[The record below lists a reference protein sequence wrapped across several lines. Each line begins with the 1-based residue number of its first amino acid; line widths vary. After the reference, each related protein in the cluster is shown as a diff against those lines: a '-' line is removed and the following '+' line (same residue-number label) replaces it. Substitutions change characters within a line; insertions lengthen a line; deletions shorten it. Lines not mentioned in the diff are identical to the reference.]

1 MRTIAVAIHK
11 GGVGKT
17 TSAVNLAAGLAQ
29 RGYRTLLVDVDA
41 QSNATF
47 WFVDD
52 PDEEVDYD
60 LEDIVAK
67 NTPIDKVI
75 RPTRIE
81 GLDLL
86 PATLGLALLDIEL
99 VSLTRREDRIKR
111 ALAEVEG
118 RYDFAV
124 LDLAPSLSIV
134 NLAALVAATDILAP
148 VSAKKLSMKGLGAF
162 LRWTDDFRAEGLITA
177 PLLGVFVTMVD
188 DRTRVSREVVAAIRD
203 TSGLPTFDA
212 VIPYRIG
219 AEDQVAE
226 RLVIGDPGMHPDIGA
241 AYEALVTEVVERTKV
256 SHHG

>member
-17 TSAVNLAAGLAQ
+17 TTAVNLAAGLAR
-29 RGYRTLLVDVDA
+29 RGFRTLLVDVDA

-52 PDEEVDYD
+52 VDDIDFD
-60 LEDIVAK
+60 LQDVVSK
-67 NTPIDKVI
+67 GTPMSKVI

-86 PATLGLALLDIEL
+86 PATLGLALLDVEL

-111 ALAEVEG
+111 ALAEVEND
-118 RYDFAV
+118 YDYAV

-134 NLAALVAATDILAP
+134 NLAALVAATDIIAP
-148 VSAKKLSMKGLGAF
+148 VSAKKLSMAGLGAF

-177 PLLGVFVTMVD
+177 PLLGVLITMVA
-188 DRTRVSREVVAAIRD
+188 DRTRVAKEVID
-203 TSGLPTFDA
+203 TLGRSELPVFD
-212 VIPYRIG
+212 VSIPYRIG
-219 AEDQVAE
+219 AEDQVAD
-226 RLVIGDPGMHPDIGA
+226 RLVAGDPGSNPAIA
-241 AYEALVTEVVERTKV
+241 EAYEAFTQAVIDRT
-256 SHHG
+256 GDTRG